1 MCVLILLIMPS
12 SVMSIDN
19 TDQPGPSPS
28 PRSISMSQNIPG
40 LCTGAVYR
48 LFWSNQISMSTHDR
62 KRAPAPA
69 DSCTVAF
76 DLLDQNVNV
85 MGGENGAPLP
95 YTNTSSGDIL
105 RYLGNLPSNTFTITL
120 NCSIPRTDY
129 HIDNI
134 AFLGPAGSCCSTNG
148 SSANYQTTDYSL
160 QTVASS
166 A

>member
-1 MCVLILLIMPS
+1 MIIANHGS

-19 TDQPGPSPS
+19 SDQPGPSPT

-48 LFWSNQISMSTHDR
+48 LFWTNQISMSTHDR
-62 KRAPAPA
+62 RKRAPAPN
-69 DSCTVAF
+69 DSCTIAF

-85 MGGENGAPLP
+85 MGGQNGAPLP
-95 YTNTSSGDIL
+95 YTNTSSADIL
-105 RYLGNLPSNTFTITL
+105 RYRGNLPNNTFTITM

-134 AFLGPAGSCCSTNG
+134 AFLGPTGSCCSTNA
-148 SSANYQTTDYSL
+148 SSASYETTDYSL
-160 QTVASS
+160 QILTTSS
-166 A
+166 